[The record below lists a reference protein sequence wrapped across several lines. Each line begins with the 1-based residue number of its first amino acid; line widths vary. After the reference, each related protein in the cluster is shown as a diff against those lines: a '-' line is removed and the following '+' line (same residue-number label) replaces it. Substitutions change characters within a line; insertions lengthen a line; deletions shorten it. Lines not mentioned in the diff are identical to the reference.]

1 MATVWGLAT
10 KASWTPVFDY
20 LLFVCLFVVI
30 VCCNATSDQT
40 GGELLFLYI
49 NLASNY
55 FIQNLGLLI
64 LLFFSNSVHILT
76 SFMIILI

>member
-1 MATVWGLAT
+1 MLQ
-10 KASWTPVFDY
+10 
-20 LLFVCLFVVI
+20 VI
-30 VCCNATSDQT
+30 KT

-64 LLFFSNSVHILT
+64 LLFFSNSVHMLT
-76 SFMIILI
+76 SFMIILT